1 MKPDEPVDINFR
13 ILDGAGGAELLP
25 AGAKADD
32 IRQAPEWEV
41 RERWMLGAV
50 TLRVGTLL
58 VEVEQ
63 MPLLDFGLS
72 LEFALRD
79 LALHGRSDLSFS
91 DRSLLIRFTRD
102 ADLVDVTHWQST
114 ASREWRVTATGAA
127 SYVQLAAAAAR
138 FLRAALDLCTQAYPD
153 LLLNNEIERL
163 YRHAAVRELGEAQF
177 IRHTEMVRRRLQQ
190 PPSDPPSPPPTTTS

>member
-1 MKPDEPVDINFR
+1 MKPDERVDVSFR
-13 ILDGAGGAELLP
+13 ILDGADAGELLP
-25 AGAKADD
+25 AGTNADD

-50 TLRVGTLL
+50 TLQVGNLL
-58 VEVEQ
+58 VEAEQ

-79 LALHGRSDLSFS
+79 LALHGRSDLSFP

-102 ADLVDVTHWQST
+102 GDLVSVTHWQPT
-114 ASREWRVTATGAA
+114 GPREWRATTTGSAT
-127 SYVQLAAAAAR
+127 YVQLAAAAAR
-138 FLRAALDLCTQAYPD
+138 FLRAALDLCTQACPD

-163 YRHAAVRELGEAQF
+163 YRHAAVREIGEAQF
-177 IRHTEMVRRRLQQ
+177 IRHTQMMRRRLQ
-190 PPSDPPSPPPTTTS
+190 

>member
-1 MKPDEPVDINFR
+1 MKPDERVDVSFR
-13 ILDGAGGAELLP
+13 ILDGAEGTELLP
-25 AGAKADD
+25 AGTKADH

-50 TLRVGTLL
+50 TLRVGNL
-58 VEVEQ
+58 VMEAEQ
-63 MPLLDFGLS
+63 MPLLDVGLS

-91 DRSLLIRFTRD
+91 DGSLLIRFIRD
-102 ADLVDVTHWQST
+102 ADLVDVTRWQST
-114 ASREWRVTATGAA
+114 APREWRVTTTGSA

-138 FLRAALDLCTQAYPD
+138 FLRAVLDLCTQGCPD

-163 YRHAAVRELGEAQF
+163 YRHAAVREFGEAQV
-177 IRHTEMVRRRLQQ
+177 IRHAQMVRRRLQ
-190 PPSDPPSPPPTTTS
+190 